1 MVKCYGDKKE
11 EQSKRGLEIQKW
23 DGQVDFTE
31 IISPEQNYKE
41 FRILAQWLLGDSILG
56 RV

>member
-1 MVKCYGDKKE
+1 MVKCCGEKKE
-11 EQSKRGLEIQKW
+11 EQSKRGLEMQKW

-31 IISPEQNYKE
+31 IISPEQNYKV